1 MTFSVDVGLFKW
13 ASEGAFGLVKRWRE
27 CQRPLY
33 RQARRFIEAFES
45 HGVARQQVPRLM
57 PESIRLT
64 LQAVATPEAL
74 TAKLQLEHL
83 DWAAET
89 LALQRE
95 WFDAEGGQPHQIVG
109 SLYKRP
115 AAQHEWLACRTLAR
129 SGGYSALHV
138 ATLED
143 FRDPGQAEGFFFVA
157 YEECFEQ
164 LGDKS
169 ISRYWYLSNGFRFG
183 HAPCTVDLL
192 TMLAIGE
199 CLGISAVGH
208 VLPSKRIERAERGTL
223 GLLPK
228 ALSEGRRWQPCY
240 WVPTRYDA
248 ANCESDAH
256 RKLWDEA
263 RRKLDGD
270 GLQHLLKLPK

>member
-1 MTFSVDVGLFKW
+1 MIFPGDVGLFRW
-13 ASEGAFGLVKRWRE
+13 ASEGLFGFVKRRRE
-27 CQRPLY
+27 RQQPLY
-33 RQARRFIEAFES
+33 RQASRFIEAFEA

-57 PESIRLT
+57 PEPIRLT

-74 TAKLQLEHL
+74 AAKLQLEHL
-83 DWAAET
+83 DWAGET

-95 WFDAEGGQPHQIVG
+95 WFDAEGGQPHQVVG
-109 SLYKRP
+109 SVYKRP
-115 AAQHEWLACRTLAR
+115 AAQHEWLASRTLALP
-129 SGGYSALHV
+129 GWHAALHV
-138 ATLED
+138 ATQGE
-143 FRDPGQAEGFFFVA
+143 FRDPGQAEGAFFVA

-164 LGDKS
+164 LGNKS
-169 ISRYWYLSNGFRFG
+169 VSRYWYLSNGFRFS
-183 HAPCTVDLL
+183 HAPCTIDLL

-208 VLPSKRIERAERGTL
+208 VLPSQLIERAERGTL

-228 ALSEGRRWQPCY
+228 VLSEGRHWQPRE
-240 WVPTRYDA
+240 WVPTSYDS

-256 RKLWDEA
+256 RQLWDEA
-263 RRKLDGD
+263 RRKLGGD